1 MDAESKWEE
10 LKIEMT
16 PKMFN
21 ACMAWERRWFALK
34 GWLWKINRKDYDDR
48 PGCDEIIE
56 KMDSLEE
63 DYDAWK
69 ANFDAGME
77 KFRREVK

>member
-1 MDAESKWEE
+1 M
-10 LKIEMT
+10 
-16 PKMFN
+16 
-21 ACMAWERRWFALK
+21 
-34 GWLWKINRKDYDDR
+34 NRKDYDDR